1 MTAKTPEEMLTA
13 LSVEFPPSTHKT
25 KIVQGKKLTYVDGP
39 TIMRRLNA
47 ATNGEW
53 NFEIISQD
61 IRPFGTTLKKE
72 ERIIL
77 TARGRLTIPGLGSR
91 EHMGVQV
98 VNAESGGEDLWKG
111 AITDALKKAAT
122 LFGVGLELY
131 GPDYESGEIENT
143 PAPRPQRQQ
152 PTPITQQPRRPDRL
166 NPQVNNPYTGP
177 EIDIDESIKQD
188 FLDAIASARTREEWT
203 ELLEAANSNEEPG
216 IREAFWMILVSNAP
230 TFAIL
235 KNIIGGAETRN
246 SITRRVAEAARYRSI
261 DAA

>member
-1 MTAKTPEEMLTA
+1 MTEKSIEEIHNA
-13 LSVEFPPSTHKT
+13 LSVPFPPHAIKKRQGGGGKMLDYVETHT
-25 KIVQGKKLTYVDGP
+25 VI
-39 TIMRRLNA
+39 RRLNE
-47 ATNGEW
+47 ATNFNWDFHIKSSEWRNDLLMVLGE
-53 NFEIISQD
+53 
-61 IRPFGTTLKKE
+61 
-72 ERIIL
+72 
-77 TARGRLTIPGLGSR
+77 LTIPGMGTRSGY
-91 EHMGVQV
+91 GVQK
-98 VNAESGGEDLWKG
+98 VNERGGEDLVKG
-111 AITDALKKAAT
+111 AASDALKKCAT
-122 LFGVGLELY
+122 LFGVALDLY
-131 GPDYESGEIENT
+131 GPDLEAGEVDT
-143 PAPRPQRQQ
+143 PAPRQQQRPQ
-152 PTPITQQPRRPDRL
+152 PTPISQQPRRPDRL

-246 SITRRVAEAARYRSI
+246 AITRRVAEAARYRSI